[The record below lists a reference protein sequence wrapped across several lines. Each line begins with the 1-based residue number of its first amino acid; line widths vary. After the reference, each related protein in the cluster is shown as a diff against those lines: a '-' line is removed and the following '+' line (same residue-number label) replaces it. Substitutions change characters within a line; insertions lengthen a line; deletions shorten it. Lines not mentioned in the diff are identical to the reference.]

1 MGTSDL
7 PNMYPKAQGLQAQGL
22 RKYITMNV
30 TFLSMIG
37 KHLCVYRELIRIV
50 CGL

>member
-7 PNMYPKAQGLQAQGL
+7 PNMYPEARGLQAQGL

-30 TFLSMIG
+30 TFYL
-37 KHLCVYRELIRIV
+37 
-50 CGL
+50 